1 MNTTVLIKSAIN
13 DTYRKEVDIMML
25 MPKIFDDD
33 FFRDDFFDRKD
44 RTFNLMKTDIREDDK
59 SYLLEVDLPG
69 YSKDDIKID
78 ITDGY
83 LTINAK
89 VEKED
94 KDESKTYVRRER
106 FTGEVSRSFYVGDDI
121 KEEDVK
127 ASFKNGIL
135 TLDIPKKEDQEKL
148 PEKKYVEI
156 DD

>member
-1 MNTTVLIKSAIN
+1 
-13 DTYRKEVDIMML
+13 MML

-44 RTFNLMKTDIREDDK
+44 RMNFNLMKTDIREDDK

-89 VEKED
+89 VEKENND
-94 KDESKTYVRRER
+94 DSKNYVRRER
-106 FTGEVSRSFYVGDDI
+106 FTGEVSRSFYVGEDI
-121 KEEDVK
+121 KEDEVK

-135 TLDIPKKEDQEKL
+135 TLEVPKLSLEDKTKD
-148 PEKKYVEI
+148 KKYIEI
-156 DD
+156 SE

>member
-1 MNTTVLIKSAIN
+1 
-13 DTYRKEVDIMML
+13 MML

-44 RTFNLMKTDIREDDK
+44 RMNFNLMKTDIREDEN

-94 KDESKTYVRRER
+94 NEDKKNYVRRER
-106 FTGEVSRSFYVGDDI
+106 FTGEVSRSFYVGEDI
-121 KEEDVK
+121 KEDEVK

-135 TLDIPKKEDQEKL
+135 TLEVPKLSLEDKKKD
-148 PEKKYVEI
+148 KKYIEI
-156 DD
+156 SE

>member
-1 MNTTVLIKSAIN
+1 
-13 DTYRKEVDIMML
+13 MML

-44 RTFNLMKTDIREDDK
+44 RMNYNLMKTDIREDEN

-94 KDESKTYVRRER
+94 KEDNKNYVRRER

-121 KEEDVK
+121 KEEEVK

-135 TLDIPKKEDQEKL
+135 TLEVPKLSLEDKKKD
-148 PEKKYVEI
+148 KKYIEI
-156 DD
+156 SE

>member
-1 MNTTVLIKSAIN
+1 
-13 DTYRKEVDIMML
+13 MML

-33 FFRDDFFDRKD
+33 YFRDDFFDRKD
-44 RTFNLMKTDIREDDK
+44 RMNYNLMKTDIREDEN

-89 VEKED
+89 VEKENN
-94 KDESKTYVRRER
+94 DEKKNYVRRER

-121 KEEDVK
+121 KEDEVK
-127 ASFKNGIL
+127 ANFKNGIL
-135 TLDIPKKEDQEKL
+135 TLEVPKLSLEDKKKD
-148 PEKKYVEI
+148 KKYIEI
-156 DD
+156 SE

>member
-1 MNTTVLIKSAIN
+1 
-13 DTYRKEVDIMML
+13 MML

-44 RTFNLMKTDIREDDK
+44 RMNYNLMKTDIREDEN

-106 FTGEVSRSFYVGDDI
+106 FTGEVSRSFYVGENI
-121 KEEDVK
+121 KEDEVK

-135 TLDIPKKEDQEKL
+135 TLEVPKLSLEDKKQD
-148 PEKKYVEI
+148 KKYIEI
-156 DD
+156 SE

>member
-1 MNTTVLIKSAIN
+1 
-13 DTYRKEVDIMML
+13 ML

-44 RTFNLMKTDIREDDK
+44 RMNFNLMKTDIREDDK
-59 SYLLEVDLPG
+59 SYLLEIDLPG

-89 VEKED
+89 VEKENND
-94 KDESKTYVRRER
+94 DSKNYVRRER
-106 FTGEVSRSFYVGDDI
+106 FTGEVSRSFYVGEDI
-121 KEEDVK
+121 KEDEVK

-135 TLDIPKKEDQEKL
+135 TLEVPKLSLEDKKKD
-148 PEKKYVEI
+148 KKYIEI
-156 DD
+156 SE

>member
-1 MNTTVLIKSAIN
+1 
-13 DTYRKEVDIMML
+13 MML

-33 FFRDDFFDRKD
+33 FFRNDFFDRKD
-44 RTFNLMKTDIREDDK
+44 RMNFNLMKTDIREDDK

-94 KDESKTYVRRER
+94 NDENKNYVRRER
-106 FTGEVSRSFYVGDDI
+106 FTGEVSRSFYVGEDI
-121 KEEDVK
+121 KEDEVK

-135 TLDIPKKEDQEKL
+135 TLEVPKQSLEDKKKD
-148 PEKKYVEI
+148 KKYIEI
-156 DD
+156 SE

>member
-1 MNTTVLIKSAIN
+1 
-13 DTYRKEVDIMML
+13 MML

-44 RTFNLMKTDIREDDK
+44 RMNFNLMKTDIREDDK

-89 VEKED
+89 VEKENND
-94 KDESKTYVRRER
+94 DSKNYVRRER

-121 KEEDVK
+121 KEDEVK

-135 TLDIPKKEDQEKL
+135 TLEVPKLSLEDKKKD
-148 PEKKYVEI
+148 KKYIEI
-156 DD
+156 SE

>member
-1 MNTTVLIKSAIN
+1 
-13 DTYRKEVDIMML
+13 MML

-44 RTFNLMKTDIREDDK
+44 RMNFNLMKTDIREDDK

-69 YSKDDIKID
+69 YSKEDIKID

-89 VEKED
+89 TEKEEN
-94 KDESKTYVRRER
+94 DESKTYVRRER
-106 FTGEVSRSFYVGDDI
+106 FTGEVSRSFYVGEDI
-121 KEEDVK
+121 KEDEVK

-135 TLDIPKKEDQEKL
+135 TLEVPKLSLEDKKKD
-148 PEKKYVEI
+148 KKYIEI
-156 DD
+156 SE

>member
-1 MNTTVLIKSAIN
+1 
-13 DTYRKEVDIMML
+13 MML

-44 RTFNLMKTDIREDDK
+44 RMNFNLMKTDIREDDK

-106 FTGEVSRSFYVGDDI
+106 FTGEVSRSFYVGEDI
-121 KEEDVK
+121 KEDEVK
-127 ASFKNGIL
+127 SSFKNWIL
-135 TLDIPKKEDQEKL
+135 TLEVPKLSLEDKKKD
-148 PEKKYVEI
+148 KKYIEI
-156 DD
+156 SE

>member
-1 MNTTVLIKSAIN
+1 
-13 DTYRKEVDIMML
+13 MML

-44 RTFNLMKTDIREDDK
+44 RMNYNLMKTDIREDEN

-94 KDESKTYVRRER
+94 KEDNKNYVRRER

-121 KEEDVK
+121 KEDEVK
-127 ASFKNGIL
+127 ANFKNGIL
-135 TLDIPKKEDQEKL
+135 TLEVPKLSLEDKKKD
-148 PEKKYVEI
+148 KKYIEI
-156 DD
+156 SE

>member
-1 MNTTVLIKSAIN
+1 
-13 DTYRKEVDIMML
+13 MML

-44 RTFNLMKTDIREDDK
+44 RMNYNLMKTDIREDEN

-94 KDESKTYVRRER
+94 NDENKNYVRRER
-106 FTGEVSRSFYVGDDI
+106 FTGEVTRSFYVGENI
-121 KEEDVK
+121 KEDEVK
-127 ASFKNGIL
+127 ANFKNGIL
-135 TLDIPKKEDQEKL
+135 TLEVPKLSLEDQKKD
-148 PEKKYVEI
+148 KKYIEI
-156 DD
+156 SE

>member
-1 MNTTVLIKSAIN
+1 
-13 DTYRKEVDIMML
+13 MML

-44 RTFNLMKTDIREDDK
+44 RNFNLMKTDIREDDK
-59 SYLLEVDLPG
+59 SYLLDIDLPG

-94 KDESKTYVRRER
+94 NDEKKNYVRRER
-106 FTGEVSRSFYVGDDI
+106 FTGEVTRSFYVGEDI
-121 KEEDVK
+121 KEDEVK
-127 ASFKNGIL
+127 ATFKNGIL
-135 TLDIPKKEDQEKL
+135 TLEVPKLNLEDKKKD
-148 PEKKYVEI
+148 KKYIEI
-156 DD
+156 SE

>member
-1 MNTTVLIKSAIN
+1 
-13 DTYRKEVDIMML
+13 MML

-44 RTFNLMKTDIREDDK
+44 RNFNLMKTDIREDDK

-89 VEKED
+89 VEKENN
-94 KDESKTYVRRER
+94 DEKKNYVRRER
-106 FTGEVSRSFYVGDDI
+106 FTGEVSRSFYVGEDI
-121 KEEDVK
+121 KEEEVK

-135 TLDIPKKEDQEKL
+135 TLEVPKLSLEDKKKD
-148 PEKKYVEI
+148 KKYIEI
-156 DD
+156 SE

>member
-1 MNTTVLIKSAIN
+1 
-13 DTYRKEVDIMML
+13 MML

-89 VEKED
+89 VEKENND
-94 KDESKTYVRRER
+94 DNKNYVRRER
-106 FTGEVSRSFYVGDDI
+106 FTGEVSRSFYVGEDI
-121 KEEDVK
+121 KEDEVK
-127 ASFKNGIL
+127 ANFKNGIL
-135 TLDIPKKEDQEKL
+135 TLEVPKLSLEDKKKD
-148 PEKKYVEI
+148 KKYIEI
-156 DD
+156 SE

>member
-1 MNTTVLIKSAIN
+1 
-13 DTYRKEVDIMML
+13 MML

-44 RTFNLMKTDIREDDK
+44 RTFNLMKTDIREDEN

-89 VEKED
+89 VEKENN
-94 KDESKTYVRRER
+94 DEKKNYVRRER

-121 KEEDVK
+121 KEDEVK
-127 ASFKNGIL
+127 ANFKNGIL
-135 TLDIPKKEDQEKL
+135 TLEVPKLSLEDKKKD
-148 PEKKYVEI
+148 KKYIEI
-156 DD
+156 SE

>member
-1 MNTTVLIKSAIN
+1 
-13 DTYRKEVDIMML
+13 MML

-44 RTFNLMKTDIREDDK
+44 RMNFNLMKTDIREDEN

-89 VEKED
+89 VEKENNED
-94 KDESKTYVRRER
+94 KKNYVRRER
-106 FTGEVSRSFYVGDDI
+106 FTGEVSRSFYVGENI
-121 KEEDVK
+121 KEEEVK

-135 TLDIPKKEDQEKL
+135 TLEVPKLSLEDKKKD
-148 PEKKYVEI
+148 KKYIEI
-156 DD
+156 SE

>member
-1 MNTTVLIKSAIN
+1 
-13 DTYRKEVDIMML
+13 MML

-44 RTFNLMKTDIREDDK
+44 RMNYNLMKTDIKEDEN

-94 KDESKTYVRRER
+94 NEDKKNYVRRER
-106 FTGEVSRSFYVGDDI
+106 FTGEVSRSFYVGEDI
-121 KEEDVK
+121 KEEEVK

-135 TLDIPKKEDQEKL
+135 TLEVPKLSLEDKKKD
-148 PEKKYVEI
+148 KKYIEI
-156 DD
+156 SE

>member
-1 MNTTVLIKSAIN
+1 
-13 DTYRKEVDIMML
+13 MML

-44 RTFNLMKTDIREDDK
+44 RMNFNLMKTDIREDDK

-89 VEKED
+89 VEKEKND
-94 KDESKTYVRRER
+94 DNKNYVRRER
-106 FTGEVSRSFYVGDDI
+106 FTGEVSRSFYVGEDI
-121 KEEDVK
+121 KEDEVK
-127 ASFKNGIL
+127 ANFKNGIL
-135 TLDIPKKEDQEKL
+135 TLEVPKVSLEDKKKD
-148 PEKKYVEI
+148 KKYIEI
-156 DD
+156 SE

>member
-1 MNTTVLIKSAIN
+1 
-13 DTYRKEVDIMML
+13 MML

-44 RTFNLMKTDIREDDK
+44 RMNFNLMKTDIREDDK

-94 KDESKTYVRRER
+94 NEDKKNYVRRER
-106 FTGEVSRSFYVGDDI
+106 FTGEVSRSFYVGEDI
-121 KEEDVK
+121 KEDEVK

-135 TLDIPKKEDQEKL
+135 TLEVPKLSLEDKKKD
-148 PEKKYVEI
+148 KKYIEI
-156 DD
+156 SE

>member
-1 MNTTVLIKSAIN
+1 
-13 DTYRKEVDIMML
+13 MML

-44 RTFNLMKTDIREDDK
+44 RMNFNLMKTDIREDDK
-59 SYLLEVDLPG
+59 SYLLEIDLPG

-89 VEKED
+89 VEKENND
-94 KDESKTYVRRER
+94 DSKNYVRRER
-106 FTGEVSRSFYVGDDI
+106 FTGEVSRSFYVGEDI
-121 KEEDVK
+121 KEDEVK

-135 TLDIPKKEDQEKL
+135 TLEVPKLSLEDKKKD
-148 PEKKYVEI
+148 KKYIEI
-156 DD
+156 SE

>member
-1 MNTTVLIKSAIN
+1 
-13 DTYRKEVDIMML
+13 MML

-44 RTFNLMKTDIREDDK
+44 RMNFNLMKTDIREDEN

-94 KDESKTYVRRER
+94 NEDKKNYVRRER

-121 KEEDVK
+121 KEEEVK

-135 TLDIPKKEDQEKL
+135 TLEVPKLSLEDKKKD
-148 PEKKYVEI
+148 KKYIEI
-156 DD
+156 SE

>member
-1 MNTTVLIKSAIN
+1 
-13 DTYRKEVDIMML
+13 MML

-44 RTFNLMKTDIREDDK
+44 RMNYNLMKTDIREDEN

-94 KDESKTYVRRER
+94 NDENKNYVRRER
-106 FTGEVSRSFYVGDDI
+106 FTGEVTRSFYVGEDI
-121 KEEDVK
+121 KEDEVK
-127 ASFKNGIL
+127 ANFKNGIL
-135 TLDIPKKEDQEKL
+135 TLEVPKLSLEDQKKD
-148 PEKKYVEI
+148 KKYIEI
-156 DD
+156 SE

>member
-1 MNTTVLIKSAIN
+1 
-13 DTYRKEVDIMML
+13 MML

-44 RTFNLMKTDIREDDK
+44 RMNFNLMKTDIREDDK

-94 KDESKTYVRRER
+94 KEDNKNYVRRER
-106 FTGEVSRSFYVGDDI
+106 FTGEVSRSFYVGEDI
-121 KEEDVK
+121 KEEEVK

-135 TLDIPKKEDQEKL
+135 TLEVPKLSLEDKKKD
-148 PEKKYVEI
+148 KKYIEI
-156 DD
+156 SE

>member
-1 MNTTVLIKSAIN
+1 
-13 DTYRKEVDIMML
+13 MML

-44 RTFNLMKTDIREDDK
+44 RMNYNLMKTDIREDEN

-106 FTGEVSRSFYVGDDI
+106 FTGEVSRSFYVGENI
-121 KEEDVK
+121 KEDEVK
-127 ASFKNGIL
+127 ESFKNGIL
-135 TLDIPKKEDQEKL
+135 TLEVPKLSLEDKKQD
-148 PEKKYVEI
+148 KKYIEI
-156 DD
+156 SE

>member
-1 MNTTVLIKSAIN
+1 
-13 DTYRKEVDIMML
+13 MML

-44 RTFNLMKTDIREDDK
+44 RMNFNLMKTDIREDDK

-89 VEKED
+89 VEKENND
-94 KDESKTYVRRER
+94 DSKTYVRRER
-106 FTGEVSRSFYVGDDI
+106 FTGEVSRSFYVGDNI
-121 KEEDVK
+121 KEEEVK
-127 ASFKNGIL
+127 ANFKNGIL
-135 TLDIPKKEDQEKL
+135 TLEVPKLSLEDKNKD
-148 PEKKYVEI
+148 KKYIEI
-156 DD
+156 SE

>member
-1 MNTTVLIKSAIN
+1 
-13 DTYRKEVDIMML
+13 MML

-44 RTFNLMKTDIREDDK
+44 RMNFNLMKTDIREDEN

-94 KDESKTYVRRER
+94 KEDNKNYVRRER

-121 KEEDVK
+121 KEDEVK
-127 ASFKNGIL
+127 ANFKNGIL
-135 TLDIPKKEDQEKL
+135 TLEVPKLSLEDKKKD
-148 PEKKYVEI
+148 KKYIEI
-156 DD
+156 SE